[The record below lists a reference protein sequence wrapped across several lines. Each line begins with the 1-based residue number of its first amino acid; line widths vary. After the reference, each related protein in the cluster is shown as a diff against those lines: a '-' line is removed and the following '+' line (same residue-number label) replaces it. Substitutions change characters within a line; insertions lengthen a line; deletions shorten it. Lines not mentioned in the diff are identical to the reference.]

1 MSDHENAASALP
13 DLSVNGTPVDIGGQT
28 FAHRSVLLE
37 PCMNALAIKPDGI
50 YVDGTAGGGGHS
62 YEIARRLTTGRLI
75 AIDQDEAAIKAASA
89 KLAPLG
95 ERAQVVRNNF
105 CHVADVLDT
114 LGIDKIDGILLDLG
128 VSSYQLDTPERG
140 FSYMADAPL
149 DMRMDMRAEKSA
161 YHVVNTYSEYDLRR
175 ILFEYGEERFAGRI
189 ASRIVQARADKPIE
203 TTGELTALIKSA
215 IPAAARDGGH
225 HPAKRSFQAIR
236 IEVNSE
242 LDVIRPALE
251 AAMKRLSK
259 GGRMAVITFHSL
271 EDRIVKQTFADMASG
286 CTCPKGLPVCVCGKK
301 PQVKV
306 ISRKPILPDEEEL
319 ENNPRSRSAK
329 LRVAEKL

>member
-1 MSDHENAASALP
+1 MSEHEHP

-37 PCMNALAIKPDGI
+37 PCMDALAIKPDGI

-62 YEIARRLTTGRLI
+62 FEIARRLTTGRLI

-95 ERAQVVRNNF
+95 ERALVVRNNF
-105 CHVADVLDT
+105 RHVADVLDT
-114 LGIDKIDGILLDLG
+114 LGIQEIDGILLDLG

-149 DMRMDMRAEKSA
+149 DMRMDMRAEKNA
-161 YHVVNTYSEYDLRR
+161 YDVVNGYSENDLRR

-189 ASRIVQARADKPIE
+189 ASRIVQARAEHPIE

-251 AAMKRLSK
+251 AAMKRLRP

-271 EDRIVKQTFADMASG
+271 EDRMVKQTFADMASG

-319 ENNPRSRSAK
+319 ESNPRSRSAK

>member
-1 MSDHENAASALP
+1 MSHLDTP
-13 DLSVNGTPVDIGGQT
+13 DLSVNGTPVDIGGQI
-28 FAHRSVLLE
+28 FAHRSVMLE
-37 PCMNALAIKPDGI
+37 PCMEALAIKPDGI

-62 YEIARRLTTGRLI
+62 FEIARRLTTGRLI

-95 ERAQVVRNNF
+95 KRAQVVRNNF

-149 DMRMDMRAEKSA
+149 DMRMDMRAEKNA
-161 YHVVNTYSEYDLRR
+161 YHVVNTYSEHDLRR
-175 ILFEYGEERFAGRI
+175 ILFDYGEERFAGRI
-189 ASRIVQARADKPIE
+189 ASRIVEARAQHPIE

-251 AAMKRLSK
+251 AAAQRLRK

-301 PQVKV
+301 PLVKV
-306 ISRKPILPDEEEL
+306 ISRKPILPDAEEL
-319 ENNPRSRSAK
+319 ETNPRSRSAK
-329 LRVAEKL
+329 LRVAEKVD

>member
-1 MSDHENAASALP
+1 MSHLDTP
-13 DLSVNGTPVDIGGQT
+13 DLSVNGTPVDIGGQI
-28 FAHRSVLLE
+28 FAHRSVMLE
-37 PCMNALAIKPDGI
+37 PCMEALAIKPDGI

-62 YEIARRLTTGRLI
+62 FEIARRLTTGRLI

-149 DMRMDMRAEKSA
+149 DMRMDMRAEKNA
-161 YHVVNTYSEYDLRR
+161 YHVVNTYSEHDLRR
-175 ILFEYGEERFAGRI
+175 ILFDYGEERFAGRI
-189 ASRIVQARADKPIE
+189 ASRIVEARAQHPIE

-251 AAMKRLSK
+251 AAAQRLRK

-301 PQVKV
+301 PLVKV
-306 ISRKPILPDEEEL
+306 ISRKPILPDAEEL
-319 ENNPRSRSAK
+319 ETNPRSRSAK
-329 LRVAEKL
+329 LRVAEKVD